1 MTAEQAFQPIT
12 SLINQVQDA
21 GERLKLENLILG
33 AVESKEKQKARIRA
47 QLDKNPRYQIKPKK
61 NNKLKS

>member
-12 SLINQVQDA
+12 SLINQVQDP
-21 GERLKLENLILG
+21 GERRKLENLILG
-33 AVESKEKQKARIRA
+33 AVESRERKKARIYA
-47 QLDKNPRYQIKPKK
+47 ELDKNPRYQIKPKK

>member
-12 SLINQVQDA
+12 SLINQVQDT
-21 GERLKLENLILG
+21 GERLKLKNLILG